1 MHEVPLKKRAKVN
14 FVNSQEAEF
23 TKCKYKHIVKVISIN
38 FAFDHL
44 IPACP
49 AGRDEVIKC
58 TSLSVHDLLFKFHL
72 YYPPAGE
79 GSIIFQFA
87 Q

>member
-14 FVNSQEAEF
+14 FANSQEEEF

-44 IPACP
+44 TLRP
-49 AGRDEVIKC
+49 
-58 TSLSVHDLLFKFHL
+58 SFLSFKR
-72 YYPPAGE
+72 
-79 GSIIFQFA
+79 SCQFF
-87 Q
+87 